1 MTEQHKYYTLTE
13 DVKTLIQY
21 VQEQAIDHSVVEAAN
36 RLNWAIKKGLRDYGI
51 PVTPIKESKD
61 SFEEEKLQYAE
72 DRKNYER
79 PWELWQYAIKTQEGL
94 EWNDCTQPLPW
105 HKYCAYRRKQTTF
118 VPEYYS
124 GLNWKAAKCL
134 IGKII
139 ESTAC
144 PSQGWKIGRLTKVHD
159 GKKGSGLFE
168 VYDREDGTSA
178 MYEYIRTVEETL
190 VPEHPTINIGSVE
203 LPMPEPFV
211 LAHGTKYWIFPYP
224 AHRELFRSLQ
234 WSYSRSDIDA
244 LQAGQV
250 HLTEERAKAWADWW
264 KKGVLAKI
272 DETTS

>member
-1 MTEQHKYYTLTE
+1 MSEQCEYYTLTK

-21 VQEQAIDHSVVEAAN
+21 VQEQVFDHSVVEAAN
-36 RLNWAIKKGLRDYGI
+36 RLNWAIKKDLRDYGI
-51 PVTPIKESKD
+51 PVIPIKESKD

-72 DRKNYER
+72 DSRAHEK
-79 PWELWQYAIKTQEGL
+79 PWELWQWQIRG
-94 EWNDCTQPLPW
+94 CTTWSPLLGDYHMW
-105 HKYCAYRRKQTTF
+105 SKHCVYRRKPTTF
-118 VPEYYS
+118 IPEYFS
-124 GLNWKAAKCL
+124 GLNWKDAEGL

-139 ESTAC
+139 ESTDC

-159 GKKGSGLFE
+159 GNEDSNLFE

-178 MYEYIRTVEETL
+178 MYEYIRTVEEIL
-190 VPEHPTINIGSVE
+190 VPEHPTINVCGVE
-203 LPMPEPFV
+203 LPMPETFA
-211 LAHGTKYWIFPYP
+211 LEFRTKYWLSPTCTEMCWNCAP
-224 AHRELFRSLQ
+224 
-234 WSYSRSDIDA
+234 SDIDA